1 MDMEEYNLVNRNNYI
16 KPNYKIDD
24 KEVSFDIYVSPD
36 KEVCILGRLDNNYIC
51 WASITHLD
59 VSELNVAIFD
69 YILNRKPVM
78 ISNGYNVLG
87 FRYEEVIK
95 WHKFRISKTLYRDGR
110 YRYYSQASLSYL
122 GDDEKSLSKYMSGEI
137 NNFYYSELAK
147 CNYRLID
154 NNYIKILECYK
165 NLLTQEEN
173 YEYYYE
179 MKPLISI
186 LESEGYLK
194 LCPNKEIRNI
204 YWDCMKEC
212 SNLYN
217 RYMSSV
223 R

>member
-1 MDMEEYNLVNRNNYI
+1 MDMEEYNLVNRNNCM

-36 KEVCILGRLDNNYIC
+36 KEVCMIGRMDNNYIC

-59 VSELNVAIFD
+59 VSELNVAILD
-69 YILNRKPVM
+69 YVLKQRPVM
-78 ISNGYNVLG
+78 ISNDYNALG
-87 FRYEEVIK
+87 FRYEEVKK
-95 WHKFRISKTLYRDGR
+95 WNKFRIFKTLHRDGR
-110 YRYYSQASLSYL
+110 YCYYSQASSAYF
-122 GDDEKSLSKYMSGEI
+122 GNDEKSLSTYMSGEI
-137 NNFYYSELAK
+137 NRFYYSELAK

-154 NNYIKILECYK
+154 NNYIKILEGYK
-165 NLLTQEEN
+165 KLLTQGEN
-173 YEYYYE
+173 YGYYYE
-179 MKPLISI
+179 MRPVISI
-186 LESEGYLK
+186 LENEGYLK
-194 LCPNKEIRNI
+194 LCPNEEIRNI

>member
-1 MDMEEYNLVNRNNYI
+1 MEEYNLVNRNNYI

-36 KEVCILGRLDNNYIC
+36 KEVCIIGRLDNNYIC

-110 YRYYSQASLSYL
+110 YRYYSQTSLSYL
-122 GDDEKSLSKYMSGEI
+122 GDDEKSLPKYMSGG
-137 NNFYYSELAK
+137 NKQF
-147 CNYRLID
+147 
-154 NNYIKILECYK
+154 
-165 NLLTQEEN
+165 LLFGVSK
-173 YEYYYE
+173 
-179 MKPLISI
+179 M
-186 LESEGYLK
+186 
-194 LCPNKEIRNI
+194 
-204 YWDCMKEC
+204 
-212 SNLYN
+212 
-217 RYMSSV
+217 
-223 R
+223 